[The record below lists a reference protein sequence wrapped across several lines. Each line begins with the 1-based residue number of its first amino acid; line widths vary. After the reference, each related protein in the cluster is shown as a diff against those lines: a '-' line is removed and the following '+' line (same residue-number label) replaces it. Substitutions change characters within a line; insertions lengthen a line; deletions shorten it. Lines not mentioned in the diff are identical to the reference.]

1 LNAIAGREEPIF
13 PYLAISFAGSI
24 MGVVLSQK
32 REDIKKEWSFFPKRI
47 MQIGLVMFLVGIIGL
62 IVNLILMMD
71 TLGIENTMLF
81 YTGLPFHRN
90 WVPENGVPFAG
101 WLFQFLSLNGAA
113 ICLIMVVVRAVEYR
127 GRGKEFANKTK
138 FIRRF
143 GFVAFTMYNIQWIY
157 FIAHLYVSSV
167 FYFAPYSLL
176 DWTGTFL
183 TMIVAFSIFYGI
195 LRAWEKVKYTGSLE
209 WTMGTI
215 AAKII
220 PTRKVEGK
228 WWRSGQLNVEEAF
241 YNAEWLNIIERD
253 EVSRRKFA
261 DSKFAFKLSFFGFI
275 FFPISFITYLIA
287 RGSIEREQ
295 HNRYY
300 KRAKIISLIGII
312 FFLGWLIPSL
322 FLSLGDLGLSL

>member
-1 LNAIAGREEPIF
+1 
-13 PYLAISFAGSI
+13 
-24 MGVVLSQK
+24 
-32 REDIKKEWSFFPKRI
+32 
-47 MQIGLVMFLVGIIGL
+47 
-62 IVNLILMMD
+62 
-71 TLGIENTMLF
+71 
-81 YTGLPFHRN
+81 
-90 WVPENGVPFAG
+90 
-101 WLFQFLSLNGAA
+101 
-113 ICLIMVVVRAVEYR
+113 
-127 GRGKEFANKTK
+127 
-138 FIRRF
+138 
-143 GFVAFTMYNIQWIY
+143 MYNIQWIY

-183 TMIVAFSIFYGI
+183 TIIVAFSIFYGI

-241 YNAEWLNIIERD
+241 YNAEWLNIIKRN

-261 DSKFAFKLSFFGFI
+261 DSKFAYKLSFFGFI

-295 HNRYY
+295 QNRYY

-322 FLSLGDLGLSL
+322 FLSLGDLGISL